1 MLVWMWRKRTPATL
15 LVGGKIGIAAVEN
28 STEVLQTTTNRVT
41 VRSSSRTLHMD
52 PKKTE
57 MLI

>member
-1 MLVWMWRKRTPATL
+1 MWRKRTPATL

-28 STEVLQTTTNRVT
+28 SMEVLQTTTNRVT